1 MKFLYVGDLH
11 ERSTPPRNRKD
22 NWEDTY
28 NSKIEEIRSIAKKH
42 DVKAILHGGD
52 FFSKHKYDTEFLT
65 KVLNRWG
72 YKNYNEKLLEEGV
85 IIKGIDEPPI
95 ISPIGNHDL
104 LGSSL
109 KSYNKTSL
117 AFLENIGFIT
127 IANKERP
134 LIFKENNFSVAITG
148 GHYELDMDETKEP
161 YLIDE
166 KKGDYHIHIVH
177 GMLTDHKWPEGVP
190 HTTLDEVLHTKADL
204 TIAGHDHKGFPLF
217 EHEGKIF
224 VNPGSPFRM
233 GTDEIKRK
241 PKVML
246 IEITEDGI
254 STKYCYLKSAKP
266 GEEVLDLTQKEKLQ
280 RKTNTLKDI
289 KEKIKENS
297 KTGASINDIIKSI
310 AEESNLDEKIAQQA
324 IDRVAD
330 KMSDKNHNFISDT
343 SELTSPYYITSL
355 ELINFASH
363 ERTTFH
369 FNKGLNVFVGATASG
384 KTTCFR
390 AFKWIYDDDG
400 NSKRF
405 IKKGEDYCEATMS
418 TSHGYTI
425 TRFIHPKGKK
435 TKDDK
440 TVKNGYEI
448 IYPDGSVEVT
458 NTKGVE
464 IVREILSYKKLNLES
479 KEIDLNFLEQG
490 ASWFFIGDK
499 YTTTDRAKMIGAI
512 HQTHFVDLAIKDLEA
527 DNKRLNLKKD
537 NKTEEINKLQEKID
551 SFEYLKDLKTKLEL
565 INKKKENLKSLIEKK
580 DRIVEILNKRRLT
593 QDEINKC
600 DNIIKNI
607 NIENLQKSKVMV
619 NSIKENLEKLNKI
632 LAITDK
638 INKVNENIAIETKI
652 INSIDLNKLEK
663 SKEQILILRQD
674 IQRLEKIQT
683 LTFKQQGYTAEI
695 NSINSTMNKLNI
707 KNINKAKEN
716 IADLKNNLTLLSK
729 TKEILHKQKN
739 TLLEIKKLDLVLEK
753 LNEDNLELAK
763 LKIRKVREYIQ
774 LRESLIP
781 LITKRNNIIREG
793 LTLKKQIEQYTAFLE
808 KELLEYQELLTI
820 YGKCPI
826 CNSKIDKIVA
836 KQIVENK
843 LKK

>member
-28 NSKIEEIRSIAKKH
+28 NSKIEEIRSIAKKY

-134 LIFKENNFSVAITG
+134 LIFKENDFSVAITG

-161 YLIDE
+161 YLIHE

-204 TIAGHDHKGFPLF
+204 TIAGHDHKGFPIF

-246 IEITEDGI
+246 IEITENGI
-254 STKYCYLKSAKP
+254 DTKYIYLKSAKP
-266 GEEVLDLTQKEKLQ
+266 GEEVLDLTQKEKIQ

-310 AEESNLDEKIAQQA
+310 AKESSLDEEIAQRA
-324 IDRVAD
+324 IDRVAN
-330 KMSDKNHNFISDT
+330 KMNDEEHNFIKEM

-369 FNKGLNVFVGATASG
+369 FNKGLNVFVGATSSG

-400 NSKRF
+400 NSKRL
-405 IKKGEDYCEATMS
+405 IKRGKDHCEATMS

-435 TKDDK
+435 TKDGK

-448 IYPDGSVEVT
+448 TYPDGSVEVT

-490 ASWFFIGDK
+490 VSWFFIGDK

-527 DNKRLNLKKD
+527 DNKRLNLKRD
-537 NKTEEINKLQEKID
+537 TKTEEINKIQEKID
-551 SFEYLKDLKTKLEL
+551 SFNYIKDMKSNLDLINNKKEKLIKLNEKKEKLIEILNNIEILNTNISQCDKIIELINPLEIEEAKKLINSVRENINKLSKIKTLHEKINNLDENIKMQDVIIKSIDLDKLTKSKEKMYELNNNIQKFTKVKNIVLKEKDILDNIGKCDKILNDINSKDLTTSKEKLVQLKTKLEL
-565 INKKKENLKSLIEKK
+565 LSKINNISYKQKLI
-580 DRIVEILNKRRLT
+580 IVEVKKMDSGLQK
-593 QDEINKC
+593 
-600 DNIIKNI
+600 I
-607 NIENLQKSKVMV
+607 NIEDLTIAKSKI
-619 NSIKENLEKLNKI
+619 SNLRNKI
-632 LAITDK
+632 L
-638 INKVNENIAIETKI
+638 
-652 INSIDLNKLEK
+652 LK
-663 SKEQILILRQD
+663 SNLEQILI
-674 IQRLEKIQT
+674 
-683 LTFKQQGYTAEI
+683 
-695 NSINSTMNKLNI
+695 
-707 KNINKAKEN
+707 
-716 IADLKNNLTLLSK
+716 
-729 TKEILHKQKN
+729 
-739 TLLEIKKLDLVLEK
+739 
-753 LNEDNLELAK
+753 
-763 LKIRKVREYIQ
+763 
-774 LRESLIP
+774 
-781 LITKRNNIIREG
+781 KRNNVIQEG
-793 LTLKKQIEQYTAFLE
+793 LKMKKQIEQCNLLIE
-808 KELLEYQELLTI
+808 KNLFEYQELLELN
-820 YGKCPI
+820 GKCPI
-826 CNSKIDKIVA
+826 CNSKIDKVIA
-836 KQIVENK
+836 KQIVQNK
-843 LKK
+843 LQK